1 MPSIAVIGSGVLL
14 IATGGFAFLNPQRF
28 YEIRQR
34 GQTNETPQLSDVG
47 KLKWQILD
55 AVFVLLGVATV
66 LYGFTM

>member
-1 MPSIAVIGSGVLL
+1 MPSIAMIGSGVLL

-34 GQTNETPQLSDVG
+34 GQTNDAPQLSDAG
-47 KLKWQILD
+47 RLKWQSLH
-55 AVFVLLGVATV
+55 AVFVLLGVATA